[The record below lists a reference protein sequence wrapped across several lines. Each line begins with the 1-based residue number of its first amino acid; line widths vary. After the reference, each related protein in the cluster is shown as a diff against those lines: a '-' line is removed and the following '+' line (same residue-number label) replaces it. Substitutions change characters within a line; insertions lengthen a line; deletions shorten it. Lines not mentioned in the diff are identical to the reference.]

1 MTQDGFMRLK
11 ASPIRAA
18 WTWMAMSSL
27 LDATIDKM
35 LEKQEYS
42 EDV

>member
-1 MTQDGFMRLK
+1 MTQDGFTRSK
-11 ASPIRAA
+11 VSPTRAA
-18 WTWMAMSSL
+18 LKVHGYVAL

-42 EDV
+42 ENT

>member
-1 MTQDGFMRLK
+1 
-11 ASPIRAA
+11 
-18 WTWMAMSSL
+18 MSAGWLYAIEGKPDSRCTKVHGYVAL

-42 EDV
+42 ENA